1 MKIRWK
7 PTCIGGE
14 VKPDDFCAY
23 LLGLSVGRVY
33 GQYQAG
39 MTLVWNWSF
48 WCGSPEFMRASSGA
62 EPTSQA
68 ASEQLRQRIK
78 LYLATPVEEGGG
90 KGLEPEEM
98 RPSES
103 SDRLRWMKANR
114 PEEFWKRIE
123 DIRAGRVD
131 RNYNRWIDDKS
142 PLHALTEE
150 DYV

>member
-1 MKIRWK
+1 
-7 PTCIGGE
+7 
-14 VKPDDFCAY
+14 
-23 LLGLSVGRVY
+23 
-33 GQYQAG
+33 
-39 MTLVWNWSF
+39 
-48 WCGSPEFMRASSGA
+48 MRASSGA
-62 EPTSQA
+62 EQTSQA

-78 LYLATPVEEGGG
+78 LYLATPVADGGG

-98 RPSES
+98 RPSQS